1 MVTENKMILE
11 KMKQEIK
18 KPDPKSNEEW
28 AWLTNRQKMD
38 PLFIGTYNRKAY
50 SEVENF
56 ISDAYSNPSAN
67 CLLTIC
73 AEENGCG
80 LTSMLRT
87 LQNDQFDK
95 GNNKYIYL
103 TAETFVELAIQTLRT
118 GKATSLTLV
127 DEGESIFRDV
137 SGIMIDNIQYI
148 IDKSSSLKQ
157 LCDVIEK
164 FTTFKKPVILS
175 TNLLSK
181 EQLLELA
188 KEDDRF
194 FKLIVTS
201 VFVRIE
207 KPSRED
213 RLLWTVLCMEKD
225 KVESD
230 DKLAKYYIA
239 RESLRDIRIVCGA
252 LRFYGREQFD
262 SEEYVKFSINDIH
275 KVKYKIRIGQYMKD
289 TLKSL

>member
-1 MVTENKMILE
+1 MVTENRMLLE
-11 KMKQEIK
+11 KMNQEIK
-18 KPDPKSNEEW
+18 KSDPERNEEW
-28 AWLTNRQKMD
+28 AWLTNRQQMD
-38 PLFIGTYNRKAY
+38 ALFIGAYNRNAY
-50 SEVENF
+50 SEVEKF
-56 ISDAYSNPSAN
+56 LSDAYSNPSAN

-87 LQNDQFDK
+87 LQNDQFNK

-103 TAETFVELAIQTLRT
+103 SAEVFVDLAIQTLRS
-118 GKATSLTLV
+118 GKATSLGLMG
-127 DEGESIFRDV
+127 EWESIFRDV
-137 SGIMIDNIQYI
+137 SGIIIDGIHLI

-175 TNLLSK
+175 TNLLNK

-188 KEDDRF
+188 KEDDQF
-194 FKLIVTS
+194 SKLIVTS
-201 VFVRIE
+201 TFIQIGR
-207 KPSRED
+207 PSRED
-213 RLLWTVLCMEKD
+213 RLQWTVLCMEKD

-239 RESLRDIRIVCGA
+239 RESLRDIRIICGA
-252 LRFYGREQFD
+252 LSFYGREQFD